1 LTVCI
6 TRLVLISSNFIA
18 KCHLNVTSYCVSLDS
33 LNMRCIGKSG
43 IKDLMLIRLILVS
56 RYYIGG
62 LGWWC
67 LAPLSTIWRSVLLTE
82 QTGVPGENHQVTDVM
97 EPTIIRGRTRRC
109 RDCMVVG
116 FITTYI
122 CNQCL
127 SPLTLWVRIPLRRAA
142 FYTTLCDKVCQWLGG
157 FLQVLRFAPSIKLTA
172 ILLKVALSTITLT
185 PQYNTVK
192 LISI

>member
-1 LTVCI
+1 MSSTRSAFILLLFLVASLHELGTMLYFCLSICNFTAQIEPVQVKCI
-6 TRLVLISSNFIA
+6 
-18 KCHLNVTSYCVSLDS
+18 
-33 LNMRCIGKSG
+33 
-43 IKDLMLIRLILVS
+43 
-56 RYYIGG
+56 
-62 LGWWC
+62 
-67 LAPLSTIWRSVLLTE
+67 
-82 QTGVPGENHQVTDVM
+82 VM
-97 EPTIIRGRTRRC
+97 APTIIRGRTRRC

-142 FYTTLCDKVCQWLGG
+142 LYTTLCDKVCQWLGG